1 MNFRNQKQKE
11 LERLRQQ
18 NKKTKENNRMSII
31 RNLREKNNEELR
43 KYIEVEEICN
53 IK

>member
-18 NKKTKENNRMSII
+18 NKKTKENNRMTII
-31 RNLREKNNEELR
+31 RNLREK
-43 KYIEVEEICN
+43 K
-53 IK
+53 

>member
-11 LERLRQQ
+11 LKRLRQQ
-18 NKKTKENNRMSII
+18 NKKTKENNRMTII

-43 KYIEVEEICN
+43 KYIEVEKLCN